1 MLYKLLVTPV
11 KNPPVATNTT
21 KPRSVATFLS
31 FVSLS
36 FLVQILIYCRQGMT
50 QGVPRI
56 ISGAPESISGT
67 PETISGTPEV
77 ISGTPETISG
87 VPETISG
94 TPEVIS
100 GSPEI
105 ISGVPEMTPWGAN
118 LIFFKRSV
126 ANIHLLLNNNPLFHT

>member
-1 MLYKLLVTPV
+1 MIFRSLHISP
-11 KNPPVATNTT
+11 KNPVATSTT
-21 KPRSVATFLS
+21 KPRSVATFIS

-56 ISGAPESISGT
+56 ISGT

-87 VPETISG
+87 TPETISGAPETISG

>member
-1 MLYKLLVTPV
+1 MLYKLLVAPV

-56 ISGAPESISGT
+56 ISGAPEPISGT
-67 PETISGTPEV
+67 PETVSGT
-77 ISGTPETISG
+77 
-87 VPETISG
+87 PETISG

-126 ANIHLLLNNNPLFHT
+126 ANIHFLLNNNPLFHT

>member
-1 MLYKLLVTPV
+1 MLYKLLVAPV

-36 FLVQILIYCRQGMT
+36 LLVQILIYCRQGMT

-67 PETISGTPEV
+67 PEV
-77 ISGTPETISG
+77 ISGTPESISG

-105 ISGVPEMTPWGAN
+105 ISGVPEMTPWGAY
-118 LIFFKRSV
+118 LIFFNRSV
-126 ANIHLLLNNNPLFHT
+126 ANIHLLLNNTPLFHT

>member
-1 MLYKLLVTPV
+1 MLYKLLVAPV

-67 PETISGTPEV
+67 PEV

-87 VPETISG
+87 APETISGTPEVISG

-105 ISGVPEMTPWGAN
+105 ISGVPEMTPWGAY
-118 LIFFKRSV
+118 LIFFNRSV

>member
-1 MLYKLLVTPV
+1 MLYKLLVAPV

-67 PETISGTPEV
+67 PEV

-87 VPETISG
+87 APETISG